1 LHPQQQID
9 GQLVEALVGQP
20 PRPQGCPLEGA
31 GLERAGVFA
40 AVGNRP
46 LVAGVDLG
54 QQGLDLGVGVPAPRL
69 LLEDQIGEETGF
81 PYTPA

>member
-1 LHPQQQID
+1 
-9 GQLVEALVGQP
+9 
-20 PRPQGCPLEGA
+20 
-31 GLERAGVFA
+31 VFA